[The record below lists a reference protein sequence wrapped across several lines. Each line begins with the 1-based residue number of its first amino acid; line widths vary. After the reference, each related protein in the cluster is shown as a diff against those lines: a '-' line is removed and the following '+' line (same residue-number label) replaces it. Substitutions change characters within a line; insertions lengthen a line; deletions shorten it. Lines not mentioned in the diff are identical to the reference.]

1 MQLDP
6 IDLGNSRM
14 IPIVQMRMLAGMNG
28 RNRGAV
34 SNILTIANT
43 NPAPPSELKEGETGK
58 SLGFLGHIQ
67 TGGLGLPPE
76 IARRVFDAIKTK
88 TIGMTCGMAG
98 GFGGGFGCNGI
109 WMLASGR
116 PELQIMGSIF
126 TMVGTMGVLGGILIP
141 RFMLQ
146 KAYSAP
152 LTASEM
158 SDLIQCAGD
167 NQLMKEYLLLARE
180 AIQQSNLPQQGEKN
194 LREAIRA
201 LGDAIDRLPETP
213 LAAANSKEM
222 KLDVETTRS
231 ALMNEKDPVVSAS
244 LQRRLLAQESSLK
257 SVERAMVISRRTQAL
272 RDEIFAQ
279 IESVRLGIASFQE
292 GAHETGTNFSVIA
305 DSIRLV
311 SAEASSVA
319 DAQVELDS
327 YLHTSSVQQTTEEK
341 PLTLQI
347 RG

>member
-1 MQLDP
+1 MQLHP
-6 IDLGNSRM
+6 IDLGYWRM
-14 IPIVQMRMLAGMNG
+14 IPIVQKRMLPASTTNQLP
-28 RNRGAV
+28 V
-34 SNILTIANT
+34 ANVV
-43 NPAPPSELKEGETGK
+43 TGK
-58 SLGFLGHIQ
+58 DKKPVRFLRRIQ
-67 TGGLGLPPE
+67 TGGLGFPPDV
-76 IARRVFDAIKTK
+76 ADRVAEAIRPWTM
-88 TIGMTCGMAG
+88 GMTAGM
-98 GFGGGFGCNGI
+98 GGGFGCGFGFNGI

-141 RFMLQ
+141 RVMLQ

-167 NQLMKEYLLLARE
+167 NQLMKEYLLLTRE

-222 KLDVETTRS
+222 KLDVEATRN
-231 ALMNEKDPVVSAS
+231 ALMNEKDTVVYAS